1 MLVETNKIDN
11 EQLNRPLLEVKGLRI
26 EGLSEKGWQ
35 EIVRGVNLQL
45 KRGEILGLIG
55 ESGAGKSTI
64 GLAAMGF
71 ARDGCRI
78 TAGEIIFDGIELS
91 SAPENE
97 KRKLRGT
104 RISYVA
110 QSAAAA
116 FNPAHRLL
124 DQFAEGPVDHGVMS
138 RTKAKEKGRALYRSL
153 DLPDPENIGE
163 RWPHQVSGGQ
173 LQRMMVAMAMSCGPD
188 LIIFDEPTTALD
200 VTTQIEV
207 LKTIKEIV
215 TDSNVAALYITHD
228 LAVVAQLADQLMV
241 LRYGNL
247 VEVNSTGQILEAP
260 KEDYTRALLDARTR
274 HEKTT
279 AQFKDSSTLLS
290 IDSVT
295 AGYGKGPDVLQEV
308 SVSVERGRTV
318 AVVGESG
325 SGKSTLARVIT
336 GLLPP
341 RSGEILFQGEL
352 LPHAL
357 AQRTKQQ
364 LRKAQMIYQLP
375 DVALNPRQR
384 VRDIV
389 GRPLSFY
396 LGLRGKE
403 RERRIIELLEQ
414 IELSETY
421 INRLPDEL
429 SGGEKQ
435 RICIARALAAE
446 PELII
451 CDEVTSALDTI
462 VAKAILD
469 LLQRLQY
476 ELQLTYLFISH
487 DIDTVASI
495 ADRVVVLYAG
505 RVAEQG
511 SKSAV
516 FQPPFHPY
524 TRLLLS
530 SVPEMKLDWLEKTLS
545 TREAQAGIAREV
557 KITER
562 GCPFA
567 ERCPVAIP
575 EICVRDRP
583 PLQTPA
589 SGHVFACQH
598 TPEMLLD
605 HSA

>member
-173 LQRMMVAMAMSCGPD
+173 LQRMMVAMAMSCSPD

-247 VEVNSTGQILEAP
+247 VEVNSTGQIIEAP

-545 TREAQAGIAREV
+545 TQEAQAGIAREV

-575 EICVRDRP
+575 DICVNVRP
-583 PLQTPA
+583 PLQTLS
-589 SGHVFACQH
+589 SGHLFACQH
-598 TPEMLLD
+598 SPQEL
-605 HSA
+605 A